1 MSLEENFE
9 TYLKENIF
17 KTCLKKTFWRLFVET
32 NKLSSRLGFYARQ
45 SSMAVPLDWNLPLV
59 FFRSD

>member
-17 KTCLKKTFWRLFVET
+17 KTYLKKTFWRLKSLFVET
-32 NKLSSRLGFYARQ
+32 NKLF
-45 SSMAVPLDWNLPLV
+45 
-59 FFRSD
+59 